1 MPLKMQYPLRLH
13 KDTKCPACNTQITSI
28 DSNVY
33 VCQGQGHIM
42 EGILLVTLKPKPQQ
56 QPASGVTGS
65 TTTTLDKVLTP
76 SYDKDRDERNR
87 GTDDLQEDIPPM
99 PGWRK
104 Q

>member
-42 EGILLVTLKPKPQQ
+42 EGILLVTLKPKQK
-56 QPASGVTGS
+56 
-65 TTTTLDKVLTP
+65 TTEETKRLENVLTP
-76 SYDKDRDERNR
+76 SYDEKEKDK
-87 GTDDLQEDIPPM
+87 DLQEDIPS
-99 PGWRK
+99 GWRK

>member
-56 QPASGVTGS
+56 TENKAKS
-65 TTTTLDKVLTP
+65 LDDVLTP
-76 SYDKDRDERNR
+76 SYDKKEDK
-87 GTDDLQEDIPPM
+87 DLQEDIPPM